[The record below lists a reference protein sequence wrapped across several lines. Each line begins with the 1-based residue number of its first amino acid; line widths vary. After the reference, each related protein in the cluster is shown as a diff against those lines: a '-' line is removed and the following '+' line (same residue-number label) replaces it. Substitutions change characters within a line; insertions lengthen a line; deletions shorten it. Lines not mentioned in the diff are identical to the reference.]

1 MLEEKNFHSSKKDNL
16 IDEIKNMQ
24 FKKDIK
30 KEYRDLKDFYLDDKK
45 KNKLKNMSR
54 VSRFFYQTGYLLSSI
69 FQKLTPLRKFL
80 VIIGLV
86 LMFLSSSVK
95 IDGQSHSS
103 DNSLLGGLLIFFVLV
118 LELKD
123 KLLAVEELIAG
134 RKIQKA
140 LMPDESPNISGWD
153 VFLFTSSANEV
164 SGDLVDFLKL
174 NDTETAITIAD
185 VAGKGLSAAL
195 LTTKLQATIRAFA
208 DSSSSPSELTNKTN
222 KIFNR
227 DSLPSLFASMIY
239 LEISTNS
246 NQINFAN
253 AGHFP
258 PLILSDVGIKELE
271 KGDAALGI
279 IANASFRNFNLQ
291 LNENEIFIAYSDG
304 ITEAISDTGEF
315 FGKEKLFS
323 ILKGNS
329 KLSAVELGR
338 KIINSVDQFRGQ
350 AKISDD
356 LSMVILRKKY

>member
-1 MLEEKNFHSSKKDNL
+1 MSEEKNIHSSNTSSL

-24 FKKDIK
+24 FRKDFK
-30 KEYRDLKDFYLDDKK
+30 KEYRDLKDFYLDDEK
-45 KNKLKNMSR
+45 KNKLKNMNR
-54 VSRFFYQTGYLLSSI
+54 VSRFFYQAGYLLSSI
-69 FQKLTPLRKFL
+69 FQKLTPLRKIL

-86 LMFLSSSVK
+86 LMFLSNSIKV
-95 IDGQSHSS
+95 DNQSYSN

-123 KLLAVEELIAG
+123 KLLAVEELVAG

-140 LMPDESPNISGWD
+140 LMPEESPNIAGWD

-164 SGDLVDFLKL
+164 SGDLVDYLKIT
-174 NDTETAITIAD
+174 DSKTVITIAD

-195 LTTKLQATIRAFA
+195 LTTKLQATIRAFT

-227 DSLPSLFASMIY
+227 DSPPSLFASMIY

-246 NQINFAN
+246 NQVKFAN
-253 AGHFP
+253 AGHLP
-258 PLILSDVGIKELE
+258 PLILSDTGIKELE

-279 IANASFRNFNLQ
+279 IANASYRNFDLQ
-291 LNENEIFIAYSDG
+291 LNENEIFITYSDG
-304 ITEAISDTGEF
+304 ITEAISETGEF
-315 FGKEKLFS
+315 FGKEKLFGV
-323 ILKGNS
+323 LKGSS
-329 KLSAVELGR
+329 KLSSIELGR

-356 LSMVILRKKY
+356 LSMVILKKK

>member
-1 MLEEKNFHSSKKDNL
+1 MPEEKNFHSSNKDKL

-30 KEYRDLKDFYLDDKK
+30 KEYRDLKDFYLDDEK

-69 FQKLTPLRKFL
+69 FQKLTPLRKVL
-80 VIIGLV
+80 VIIGLI

-95 IDGQSHSS
+95 FDGHGYSN

-123 KLLAVEELIAG
+123 KLLAVEELVAG

-140 LMPDESPNISGWD
+140 LMPEESPNIAGWD

-164 SGDLVDFLKL
+164 SGDLIDYLKI
-174 NDTETAITIAD
+174 NDSKTVITIAD

-208 DSSSSPSELTNKTN
+208 DASSSPSELTNKTN

-239 LEISTNS
+239 LEISANS
-246 NQINFAN
+246 NQIKFAN
-253 AGHFP
+253 AGHLP
-258 PLILSDVGIKELE
+258 PLILSDAGIKELE

-304 ITEAISDTGEF
+304 ITEAISDIGEF

-338 KIINSVDQFRGQ
+338 KIINSVDQFRGK

-356 LSMVILRKKY
+356 LSMVILKKK